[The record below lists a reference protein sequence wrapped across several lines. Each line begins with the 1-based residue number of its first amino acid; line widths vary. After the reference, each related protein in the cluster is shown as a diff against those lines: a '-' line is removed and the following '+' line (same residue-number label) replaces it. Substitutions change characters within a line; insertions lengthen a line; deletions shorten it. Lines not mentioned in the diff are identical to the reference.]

1 MFWRKETLMDIQEKL
16 KNYLLMEL
24 AADLGIESLSAED
37 DLLEQGIIDSMGIM
51 NVIAF
56 MEEQFEIAVE
66 DQEIVPE
73 NFQTIKNMEQF
84 IGQKQQA

>member
-56 MEEQFEIAVE
+56 IEEQFEIAVE

>member
-1 MFWRKETLMDIQEKL
+1 LMDIQEKL

-73 NFQTIKNMEQF
+73 NFQTIKNMEKF

>member
-1 MFWRKETLMDIQEKL
+1 MMDIQEKL

-73 NFQTIKNMEQF
+73 NFQTIKNMEKF

>member
-1 MFWRKETLMDIQEKL
+1 MGIQEKL
-16 KNYLLMEL
+16 KNYLLLEL
-24 AADLGIESLSAED
+24 AADLGIETLSEED

-56 MEEQFEIAVE
+56 MEESFDIAVE

>member
-1 MFWRKETLMDIQEKL
+1 MDIQAKL

-24 AADLGIESLSAED
+24 AADLGIETLSEED

-56 MEEQFEIAVE
+56 MEENFEIAVE
-66 DQEIVPE
+66 DQEIVPD

-84 IGQKQQA
+84 IGQKRQAR

>member
-1 MFWRKETLMDIQEKL
+1 MDIQEKL

-56 MEEQFEIAVE
+56 IEEQFEIAVE

>member
-1 MFWRKETLMDIQEKL
+1 MEIQEKL
-16 KNYLLMEL
+16 KKYLLMEL
-24 AADLGIESLSAED
+24 AADLGIEKLAEDD

-84 IGQKQQA
+84 IGQKRQA

>member
-1 MFWRKETLMDIQEKL
+1 MDIQAKL
-16 KNYLLMEL
+16 KDYLLMEL
-24 AADLGIESLSAED
+24 AADLGIETLSEED

-56 MEEQFEIAVE
+56 MEENFEIAVE
-66 DQEIVPE
+66 DQEIVPD

-84 IGQKQQA
+84 IGQKRQAR